1 MFFSTNWNRP
11 WTSLNLSRSQEKINN
26 CWLEWGELYFRERTI
41 LLSNMAT
48 WRMSSQVNNR
58 HWYYNLHIPV
68 SHPLFSRTPQN
79 ILLLVGNPDRQFERG
94 KLSETVVMS
103 TSIDIEMNITEVVI
117 NIYERRIW
125 RPYSFNHVVKS
136 AFLLTVPTVIYGS
149 NLFI

>member
-1 MFFSTNWNRP
+1 M
-11 WTSLNLSRSQEKINN
+11 
-26 CWLEWGELYFRERTI
+26 
-41 LLSNMAT
+41 
-48 WRMSSQVNNR
+48 
-58 HWYYNLHIPV
+58 
-68 SHPLFSRTPQN
+68 
-79 ILLLVGNPDRQFERG
+79 LLVGNPDRQFERG

>member
-1 MFFSTNWNRP
+1 
-11 WTSLNLSRSQEKINN
+11 
-26 CWLEWGELYFRERTI
+26 
-41 LLSNMAT
+41 
-48 WRMSSQVNNR
+48 
-58 HWYYNLHIPV
+58 
-68 SHPLFSRTPQN
+68 
-79 ILLLVGNPDRQFERG
+79 
-94 KLSETVVMS
+94 MS